1 MTLRTIYLSIG
12 MIAATGLWGISV
24 YSADA
29 MSGNVPSDG
38 YGITLAVSP

>member
-12 MIAATGLWGISV
+12 MITATALWGFSV

-29 MSGNVPSDG
+29 MSGNVPVDG
-38 YGITLAVSP
+38 YGISLAVSS